1 MSARRELGMV
11 AAATLIVEAI
21 QLGFD
26 HLRHKLNERE
36 EKKRRERARKRSPGK
51 RTRSRR

>member
-1 MSARRELGMV
+1 MV

-26 HLRHKLNERE
+26 HLRARLNARE
-36 EKKRRERARKRSPGK
+36 EQRRQARERKRAPKKR
-51 RTRSRR
+51 TQRRR